1 MLWLEPKTDAS
12 LFFFQALLLT
22 KKPKGRGDGGFLLG
36 FRASRDEAAAGI
48 HAIPNWR
55 APPAWGWKWEWE
67 WRWRR
72 NVGSCIYLLSEQ
84 LWLTYSALPIRRN
97 PLLIL
102 FVLHWDS
109 IINFSYQEWS
119 KIAARTQ
126 TRASQLLLT
135 SAPFLFFFLSR
146 WYFFLG
152 SFQAWVPQ
160 TLSPRCSLTS
170 AKILHSAAGAKR
182 GWEHPEP
189 HTGPFWGCSGARW
202 VFFSLHCAPCGMGR
216 CSQQGILWL
225 SFPSSVGNAF

>member
-135 SAPFLFFFLSR
+135 SAPFLFFSYR
-146 WYFFLG
+146 DDIFFLAHFKPEFPRRSAPDAPWHLLKSFTALQEPKGAG
-152 SFQAWVPQ
+152 SIRSHTQGHFG
-160 TLSPRCSLTS
+160 
-170 AKILHSAAGAKR
+170 AAV
-182 GWEHPEP
+182 
-189 HTGPFWGCSGARW
+189 GPGGCSSPCTVLPVGWGDAHSRASSGW
-202 VFFSLHCAPCGMGR
+202 VFHP
-216 CSQQGILWL
+216 
-225 SFPSSVGNAF
+225 V